1 MEVADLTLEKIYQAA
16 HVLKPVA
23 RKTSV
28 IRAVNIAP
36 RCELYL
42 KAENLQVTGAFKVRG
57 AYFKMSMLTD
67 EEKVR
72 GVVACSAG
80 NHAQGVALAAK
91 ENGIKSTIFVPS
103 AAPISKI
110 EAARSYGSEIRL
122 VNGVYDDAYNAALE
136 YLEESNA
143 VFVHPFEDVDVI
155 AGQGTI
161 GLEVLEQLPEVE
173 AIIVPVGGGGLIS
186 GVAYAAKKLKPSCKI
201 YGVQA
206 AGAGSMSKS
215 LDENKLSA
223 LNRVSTFADGIAV
236 KSPGKMTFA
245 LCSEY
250 VDEIVTVTDD
260 EIATAILTLM
270 EKQKLVTEGAGA
282 VSVAAVMFG
291 KLPIDGKKCISIVS
305 GGNIDV
311 NILSRVIN
319 RGLTT
324 TGRLTELTIEMLDMP
339 GQLSAVSGIVSDL
352 GANVV
357 KVRHDP
363 AGENSDINSCVLHL
377 SMETKNL
384 DHLQDIKKAM
394 ANAGYKI
401 LKD

>member
-1 MEVADLTLEKIYQAA
+1 MDEMLTLERIYQAA

-23 RKTSV
+23 RKTGL
-28 IRAVNIAP
+28 IRAVNLADD
-36 RCELYL
+36 LYL
-42 KAENLQVTGAFKVRG
+42 KTENLQVTGAFKVRG
-57 AYFKMSMLTD
+57 AYFKLSKLTP
-67 EEKVR
+67 EEKKL

-80 NHAQGVALAAK
+80 NHAQGVALAANQ
-91 ENGIKSTIFVPS
+91 NGIKSTIFVPS

-110 EAARSYGSEIRL
+110 EAARSYGSDIRL

-136 YLEESNA
+136 YLEQSNA
-143 VFVHPFEDVDVI
+143 VFVHPFEDLDVI

-161 GLEVLEQLPEVE
+161 GLEILEQLPDVE
-173 AIIVPVGGGGLIS
+173 AIVVPVGGGGLIS
-186 GVAYAAKKLKPSCKI
+186 GVAYAVKKLCPGCKV

-206 AGAGSMSKS
+206 AGAGSMAKS
-215 LDENKLSA
+215 IDAGEISA
-223 LNRVSTFADGIAV
+223 LSKVRTFADGIAV
-236 KSPGKMTFA
+236 KSPGSMTFS

-260 EIATAILTLM
+260 EIASAILTLM
-270 EKQKLVTEGAGA
+270 EKQKLVAEGAGA
-282 VSVAAVMFG
+282 ASVAAVMFG
-291 KLPIDGKKCISIVS
+291 KLPIQGKRCVAIVS

-319 RGLTT
+319 RGLMTA
-324 TGRLTELTIEMLDMP
+324 GRLTELTIELPDMP
-339 GQLSAVSGIVSDL
+339 GQLSYVSGIVSDL

-363 AGENSDINSCVLHL
+363 SGENSDINGCFLHL

-384 DHLQDIKKAM
+384 GHLQEIRAALSK
-394 ANAGYKI
+394 AGYKI
-401 LKD
+401 PGD